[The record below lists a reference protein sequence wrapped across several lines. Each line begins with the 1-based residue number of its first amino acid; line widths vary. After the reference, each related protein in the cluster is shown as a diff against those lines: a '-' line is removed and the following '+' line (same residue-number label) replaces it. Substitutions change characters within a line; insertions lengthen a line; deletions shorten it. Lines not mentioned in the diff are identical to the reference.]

1 MCFLSLAALCSPKVT
16 QLVKVSPLWSA
27 SWVSAVDKSRNSKS
41 AEGRGIWEIYD
52 NCLQFVLVSHA
63 LAVRD
68 ALDGADVHLTWRV
81 WSTAAEAA
89 LASAFGMAGGPALQG
104 LVLGRVARLRVSNI
118 GGKRVGKFRPDLRD
132 PPKCY

>member
-16 QLVKVSPLWSA
+16 QPVKVSPLWSA
-27 SWVSAVDKSRNSKS
+27 SSRNSKS

-68 ALDGADVHLTWRV
+68 ALDGADVHLAWSV
-81 WSTAAEAA
+81 WSTAAEVA

-132 PPKCY
+132 PAKCY